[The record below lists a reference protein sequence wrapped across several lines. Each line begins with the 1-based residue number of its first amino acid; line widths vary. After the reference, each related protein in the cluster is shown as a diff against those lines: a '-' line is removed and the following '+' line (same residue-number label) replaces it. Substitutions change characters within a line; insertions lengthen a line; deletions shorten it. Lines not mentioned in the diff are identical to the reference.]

1 MVKCR
6 IKNCGSMQDLYDTI
20 LNLAFNNDEKI
31 NKFSQNKCETKEY
44 INNEDVEKSDLSDK
58 INELITQV
66 INLNKEVH
74 NLNEKI
80 MEIGFSDKY

>member
-1 MVKCR
+1 MIKCR
-6 IKNCGSMQDLYDTI
+6 IKNCGSIQDLYDTI
-20 LNLAFNNDEKI
+20 LNLSFKDDEKI
-31 NKFSQNKCETKEY
+31 NKFSQNKCETEED
-44 INNEDVEKSDLSDK
+44 INDENVEKSDLSDK

-80 MEIGFSDKY
+80 MEIGFSDKF